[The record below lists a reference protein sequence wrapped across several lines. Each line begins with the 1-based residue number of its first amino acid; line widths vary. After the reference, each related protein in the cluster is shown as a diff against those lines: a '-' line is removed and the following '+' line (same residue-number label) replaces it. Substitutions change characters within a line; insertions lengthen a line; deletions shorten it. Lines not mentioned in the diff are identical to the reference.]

1 MDTYIIIKI
10 VAAVII
16 LALYIVGLTKYLRR
30 GSTSSGRRAF
40 IPLLTLGFLLCVYL
54 VFNVLAIS
62 PADFAQIVLLFGLV
76 IVTGVYA
83 WSTANQA
90 DEVTRQR
97 VNASQA
103 VIWPDVYWRSDSL
116 IHTLY
121 NIGNAP
127 ALKVNVR
134 IQNEIIMLF
143 GFISPGD
150 KKEGGWRPD
159 GFPSRPITA
168 SGSGDYDKESLKR
181 IAGLVGPYLLVVTW
195 EDLMEQHFEARLLFS
210 LGVNYLGLVSISIL
224 EGPTLK
230 PS

>member
-1 MDTYIIIKI
+1 MKRRLRSIK
-10 VAAVII
+10 VR
-16 LALYIVGLTKYLRR
+16 YPG
-30 GSTSSGRRAF
+30 
-40 IPLLTLGFLLCVYL
+40 LGFWWPAFVFISLLCLMIMLKLPYIKEWATIGL
-54 VFNVLAIS
+54 
-62 PADFAQIVLLFGLV
+62 IV
-76 IVTGVYA
+76 VTLMYVMV
-83 WSTANQA
+83 TKRIL
-90 DEVTRQR
+90 DETRRQR

-103 VIWPDVYWRSDSL
+103 VIWPDVYWSSDSL

-134 IQNEIIMLF
+134 IQNELIMLF

-210 LGVNYLGLVSISIL
+210 LGVNSLGLVSLSKL